1 MFKIDRTIFACLILV
16 AFMLLEWKYHSES
29 IKHLFK
35 VERNEPK
42 NVKRKASPDYQLQTT
57 RFQRQVITIQPNQT
71 VRTDEGETTNQLWL
85 LKRKLGRLMNERR
98 KYACELLPEVAIVP
112 LWKLPTLK
120 TNEGVERKTA
130 SVSRVSLM
138 STVHLVEVRKQRELC
153 PYVKN

>member
-1 MFKIDRTIFACLILV
+1 MSGKHLKLPLFTCENCPHLKQMKVLRILV

-71 VRTDEGETTNQLWL
+71 VRTDEGETTNQL
-85 LKRKLGRLMNERR
+85 
-98 KYACELLPEVAIVP
+98 
-112 LWKLPTLK
+112 
-120 TNEGVERKTA
+120 
-130 SVSRVSLM
+130 
-138 STVHLVEVRKQRELC
+138 
-153 PYVKN
+153 